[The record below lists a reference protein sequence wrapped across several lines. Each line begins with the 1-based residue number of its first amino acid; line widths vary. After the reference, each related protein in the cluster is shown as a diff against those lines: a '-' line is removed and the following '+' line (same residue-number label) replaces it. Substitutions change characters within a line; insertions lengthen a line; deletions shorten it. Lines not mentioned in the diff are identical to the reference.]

1 MDHLFNQ
8 EKTFYNSTLAD
19 LEISYH
25 LLTSIYYKNSLNLTM
40 SLVTKYYPY
49 QPQKLVNAE
58 LCKLLFLNLFIT
70 ECCSFNFLNHER
82 KLFSVIRMSKEPSQ
96 LHNMVK
102 QRCSSRRGYNPYWIR
117 DRPFN
122 MNGEGM
128 VFCFIQNLFF
138 GQHKS

>member
-1 MDHLFNQ
+1 MDLLFNQ

-58 LCKLLFLNLFIT
+58 LCKLLFLKSFYNRMLLF
-70 ECCSFNFLNHER
+70 
-82 KLFSVIRMSKEPSQ
+82 
-96 LHNMVK
+96 
-102 QRCSSRRGYNPYWIR
+102 
-117 DRPFN
+117 
-122 MNGEGM
+122 
-128 VFCFIQNLFF
+128 
-138 GQHKS
+138 